1 MRLKKQKNAKKW
13 ANGHLFLCKNNKKK
27 NFLGPKT
34 KNTTLCKTRGIV
46 YRKRALKPLKTL
58 GFAIEK
64 TLKKVKKIFKKY
76 LH

>member
-1 MRLKKQKNAKKW
+1 MGIFFCAKTTRKRIFW
-13 ANGHLFLCKNNKKK
+13 
-27 NFLGPKT
+27 GPKT
-34 KNTTLCKTRGIV
+34 KNTTLCRTRGLV